1 MASYS
6 KGYNVSYNSLANQF
20 SWNTSCSVTVL
31 TVSVVYDLESKGANY
46 TLAINLNPS
55 LTAVKGVTE
64 YPAQIASSCFS
75 SDGSSGCNVGGWV
88 GVEYKDSAGMTA
100 ATSEWDVPEILGAGG
115 ETCTCVFLQ
124 WTGLATQ
131 AGGGSSQDA
140 GLAQAGTEIECT
152 NASCTSSYYDYEYWY
167 DFPNSDLVFCDNDS
181 SLTYGDT
188 VETSIYPGS
197 GYTNYYAD
205 VYDFTHSVG
214 CDGKSPND
222 YMGEAYYAEY
232 MGESNSLLGQL
243 IDFSTVSFSSSHY
256 GDLNGDGYY
265 ISSSWT
271 NEYLIDQTSSYSYC
285 DADYNYNVCIGAIS
299 SGSFTLTYETG
310 SGT

>member
-1 MASYS
+1 M
-6 KGYNVSYNSLANQF
+6 
-20 SWNTSCSVTVL
+20 
-31 TVSVVYDLESKGANY
+31 
-46 TLAINLNPS
+46 
-55 LTAVKGVTE
+55 
-64 YPAQIASSCFS
+64 
-75 SDGSSGCNVGGWV
+75 
-88 GVEYKDSAGMTA
+88 
-100 ATSEWDVPEILGAGG
+100 EIR
-115 ETCTCVFLQ
+115 
-124 WTGLATQ
+124 
-131 AGGGSSQDA
+131 S
-140 GLAQAGTEIECT
+140 
-152 NASCTSSYYDYEYWY
+152 
-167 DFPNSDLVFCDNDS
+167 
-181 SLTYGDT
+181 
-188 VETSIYPGS
+188 ETSIYPGS

-222 YMGEAYYAEY
+222 YMGEAYYA
-232 MGESNSLLGQL
+232 GTWGNQ
-243 IDFSTVSFSSSHY
+243 TVSSVNLSTSARSPFSSSHY